1 MQRRGLYTIFRNC
14 FDLYFDR
21 INDNLDFTTEDT
33 EDTEVFNKFKSVVS
47 VIQRAL
53 ARRISSPCIQCAILI
68 EE

>member
-1 MQRRGLYTIFRNC
+1 MAFGTMKCGSARHCLNN
-14 FDLYFDR
+14 DL
-21 INDNLDFTTEDT
+21 NFTTEDT

-47 VIQRAL
+47 VIQKAL